1 MMRTVWDAMSS
12 DVLTYEVTGARR
24 WSNLFFAVIVAIG
37 GIGFLLA
44 GLSSYF
50 HVNLL
55 PTGDASQL
63 LFIPQGITMTFY
75 GVAGILLDLYL
86 WWIILLDV
94 GSGYNEFNRAEGKIK
109 IVRRGYPGKNRNL
122 CFTYDMAD
130 VQAVRAEVKSGFN
143 PKRSLYLRIKGK
155 RDIPLNEVG
164 APMPLSELEAR
175 GADLAKFL
183 GVPLEGL

>member
-1 MMRTVWDAMSS
+1 MSAE
-12 DVLTYEVTGARR
+12 VLTYKITGARR
-24 WSNLFFAVIVAIG
+24 WSNFFFAVIVAIG
-37 GIGFLLA
+37 AIGFLLA

-63 LFIPQGITMTFY
+63 LFIPQGIALTFY
-75 GVAGILLDLYL
+75 GVAGTLLDLYL
-86 WWIILLDV
+86 WWIIWLDV
-94 GSGYNEFNRAEGKIK
+94 GSGYNEFNRTEGKVK
-109 IVRRGYPGKNRNL
+109 IVRRGYPGKNRHL

-130 VQAVRAEVKSGFN
+130 VQAVRAEVKTGFN
-143 PKRSLYLRIKGK
+143 PKRSLYLRVKGR

-175 GADLAKFL
+175 GAELAKFL